1 MRIGDGGITIPPYM
15 RRLLLIAMI
24 IVLTGCTRGRTSEPE
39 LLAANVQHLA
49 DQRAVTADRWVQTLI
64 ERRDAGEPLTASF
77 VSMLMDAGKAR
88 AIAKADAAPELGRKL
103 AAYTQYRDFCGEQ
116 LDYIERHASPVPA
129 NVTAQLR
136 YAMSDAELRMAQ
148 VEPQE

>member
-1 MRIGDGGITIPPYM
+1 M
-15 RRLLLIAMI
+15 RRLLSIALIVVVA
-24 IVLTGCTRGRTSEPE
+24 GCTRGRASEPE

-64 ERRDAGEPLTASF
+64 ERRDGGEPMTASF
-77 VSMLMDAGKAR
+77 VSLLVDAAKAR

-116 LDYIERHASPVPA
+116 LDHLERRANGPVPA

-148 VEPQE
+148 VEPQD